1 MPTQKRKIIDGAALR
16 RARLRSG
23 MTQRELARRCSEL
36 SNGTVKV
43 DNSNINKAE
52 RSSEGIGVRK
62 LPTLAKALDTT
73 VDELLAKGEAA

>member
-23 MTQRELARRCSEL
+23 MTQRELARRCLEL
-36 SNGTVKV
+36 GCKV

-73 VDELLAKGEAA
+73 VDELLAKEAA